1 MIVLKAILLILL
13 VLTVAIVVAIVY
25 GVSRWHVGT
34 KALRAQLRAT
44 RVPITPA
51 TYAPRELEGLPP
63 PVQRY
68 FRAVLTEG
76 QPIVAAVRVAHA
88 GQFNMSETHAKWR
101 AFTSDQLV
109 ITRRLGFDWDA
120 CIRMAPGMHV
130 FVHDAYVAGEGILHA
145 ALCGLI
151 TLADLRGTPEVAE
164 GELMRFLAEA
174 VWYPTALLPSQ
185 GVRWDAID
193 DTSAR
198 ASLVDGVTTV
208 SLAFRFDAEGLI
220 HTVHATARY
229 RTVNGELV
237 ATPWQGRFW
246 AHEVRGGMRIPL
258 HGEVAWLLPDGPSPY
273 WRGRITDIVYE
284 LAR

>member
-1 MIVLKAILLILL
+1 VLKAILLILL
-13 VLTVAIVVAIVY
+13 ILAVAIVY
-25 GVSRWHVGT
+25 GASRWHAGT
-34 KALRAQLRAT
+34 KVLRAQLRAK
-44 RVPITPA
+44 RVSITPA

-76 QPIVAAVRVAHA
+76 QPIVAAVRVADA
-88 GQFNMSETHAKWR
+88 GQFNMDEIHAKWR
-101 AFTSDQLV
+101 AFTSEQLV
-109 ITRRLGFDWDA
+109 ITRRPGFDWDA
-120 CIRMAPGMHV
+120 RIRMAPGMRV

-151 TLADLRGTPEVAE
+151 TLADLRGTSEVAE

-174 VWYPTALLPSQ
+174 AWYPTALLPSQ

-193 DTSAR
+193 DTSVR

-258 HGEVAWLLPDGPSPY
+258 HGEVAWLLSDGSSPY

>member
-1 MIVLKAILLILL
+1 MLKAISLILL
-13 VLTVAIVVAIVY
+13 VLVVAIVVAIVY
-25 GVSRWHVGT
+25 GASRWHIGT

-44 RVPITPA
+44 CGPITPA
-51 TYAPRELEGLPP
+51 TYDPRELEGLPL

-68 FRAVLTEG
+68 FRAVLMQG
-76 QPIVAAVRVAHA
+76 QPMVAAVRVAHT
-88 GQFNMSETHAKWR
+88 GQFNMDATHAKWR

-109 ITRRLGFDWDA
+109 ITRRPGFDWDA
-120 CIRMAPGMHV
+120 RIRMAPSLHV
-130 FVHDAYVAGEGILHA
+130 FVHDAYMAGEGFLHA
-145 ALCGLI
+145 ALGGLI

-174 VWYPTALLPSQ
+174 AWYPPALLPSQ

-198 ASLVDGVTTV
+198 ASLVDDITTV
-208 SLAFRFDAEGLI
+208 SLVFRFDAEGLI
-220 HTVHATARY
+220 HTAHTAARY
-229 RTVNGELV
+229 RTVNGALV

-258 HGEVAWLLPDGPSPY
+258 HGEVAWLLPEGPSPY
-273 WRGRITDIVYE
+273 WRGHITDIVYE
-284 LAR
+284 FAQ

>member
-1 MIVLKAILLILL
+1 MKAILLILL
-13 VLTVAIVVAIVY
+13 VLAVAIVVAIVY
-25 GVSRWHVGT
+25 GASRWHIGT
-34 KALRAQLRAT
+34 KALRVQLRAT

-51 TYAPRELEGLPP
+51 TYDPRELEGLPP

-76 QPIVAAVRVAHA
+76 QLIVAAVRVAHA
-88 GQFNMSETHAKWR
+88 GQFNMDATHAKWS

-109 ITRRLGFDWDA
+109 ITRRPGFDWDA
-120 CIRMAPGMHV
+120 RIRMAPSLHV
-130 FVHDAYVAGEGILHA
+130 FVHDTYMAGEGFLHA

-174 VWYPTALLPSQ
+174 VWYPTMLLPSQ

-198 ASLVDGVTTV
+198 ASLVDDVTTV
-208 SLAFRFDAEGLI
+208 SLVFRFDAQGLI
-220 HTVHATARY
+220 HSAHAAARY
-229 RTVNGELV
+229 RTVNGALV

-246 AHEVRGGMRIPL
+246 AHEVRSGMRIPL
-258 HGEVAWLLPDGPSPY
+258 HGEVAWLLPGWP
-273 WRGRITDIVYE
+273 IAL
-284 LAR
+284 LARSHYGHRL

>member
-1 MIVLKAILLILL
+1 MILLKAILLILV
-13 VLTVAIVVAIVY
+13 VLIVAVVVVIVY
-25 GVSRWHVGT
+25 GACRWHIGT
-34 KALRAQLRAT
+34 KALRAQLRTT
-44 RVPITPA
+44 RVPIPPA
-51 TYAPRELEGLPP
+51 TYDPHELEGLPP

-68 FRAVLTEG
+68 FRVVLTAG
-76 QPIVAAVRVAHA
+76 QPIVAAVRIAHA
-88 GQFNMSETHAKWR
+88 GQFNMDATHARWS

-109 ITRRLGFDWDA
+109 ITRRPGFDWDA
-120 CIRMAPGMHV
+120 RIRMAPGLHV
-130 FVHDAYVAGEGILHA
+130 FVHDAYVAGEGFLYA

-151 TLADLRGTPEVAE
+151 PLADLRGTPEVAE

-174 VWYPTALLPSQ
+174 AWYPTALLPSQ

-198 ASLVDGVTTV
+198 ASLVDGATTV
-208 SLAFRFDAEGLI
+208 SLVFRFDAEGLI
-220 HTVHATARY
+220 HTAHAAARY
-229 RTVNGELV
+229 RTVNGALV

-273 WRGRITDIVYE
+273 WRGRITDIVHE
-284 LAR
+284 FAR